1 MNRKIEFRGKNHQG
15 RWCFGSLIVDG
26 EFTTIKRKISV
37 LGPDNYAG
45 VPIKND
51 YYWESYH
58 VDPETV
64 GQFTGLKDSNRCDIF
79 EGDILKCRI
88 KKFEHIPYVV
98 GYRLGLFET
107 RPNNQN
113 LASSPL
119 KFLLNDDDEGTALKS
134 WTIIG
139 NIHDNPEL
147 LKGGEK

>member
-1 MNRKIEFRGKNHQG
+1 MNREIKFRGWGIHVKRWIFGDLLTASEDG
-15 RWCFGSLIVDG
+15 RAIQYYDEEDG
-26 EFTTIKRKISV
+26 WMCDNVNEKTI
-37 LGPDNYAG
+37 
-45 VPIKND
+45 
-51 YYWESYH
+51 
-58 VDPETV
+58 
-64 GQFTGLKDSNRCDIF
+64 GQFTGFYDTNGQPIF

-119 KFLLNDDDEGTALKS
+119 KYLLNDDDEGTALKS

-147 LKGGEK
+147 LEGGAQ